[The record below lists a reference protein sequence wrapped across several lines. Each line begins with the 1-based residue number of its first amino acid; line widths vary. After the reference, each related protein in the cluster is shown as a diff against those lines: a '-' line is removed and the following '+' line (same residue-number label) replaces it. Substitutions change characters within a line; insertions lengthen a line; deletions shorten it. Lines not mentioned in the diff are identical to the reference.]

1 MRASTGRG
9 VRSFRF
15 SRAGQVHA
23 SATDLENMSSSAL
36 SGAPAGTTFI
46 TVQIEQQVHHY
57 LSVPDSAAAEGVAFR
72 VAQAMSSRSTEV
84 DQLPV
89 EVAAVPVLV
98 QARFAVGTDP
108 FPDTQVGAEFTTLS
122 KVIGNTLMDG
132 DWVAAVVRP
141 SSRAEPKRQAKWLD
155 FFQMRTH
162 HSRKSGAVVVS
173 FYAGSRDAGRGA
185 DVLAQMVR
193 AIPGFGLSTVARA
206 ITPRREVLRWLLLA
220 AIGAAFAAAGLF
232 LDLPAPVTDSWEK
245 VRGLWWV
252 GAVLAAGGIAGSVL
266 TGMWVL
272 PSRAK
277 QVRAALGWGLLPAP
291 AHRLLAPGKPR
302 AASDKHVRQKDG
314 SMTVQHIEA
323 SSGDYPLHVDT
334 FLVGSHIPLELVAP
348 FSSQSGQ
355 ARSGERVVPSE
366 LLESRGPV
374 VGTSSSGEKVCL
386 PVEQMYGGLGLL
398 GMPGSGKSALME
410 SIWGDVAS
418 TRVNGAP
425 TGQAWP
431 THNVMIGFDT
441 KPDRQATK
449 QYQAWSEHAHD
460 DVVVIDVFD
469 RAPQVGLNMFPDY
482 GDGAAAWG
490 RRVAAAFRYAYSNEF
505 MSRSFDTVSRVFAAA
520 KMITP
525 EVVARVSDVYDV
537 RVDGSP
543 FYYADI
549 LLTNHGDDVG
559 VELARALREH
569 ADHAHNSGDASYA
582 GVNEWLGSLY
592 GSGVSAAKRRDLA
605 EAPRTK
611 VAKLMIAEPFLSVAK
626 PLTWEQILNNE
637 MAVIVNLG
645 KTAGGF
651 LGDEEIRQDMAGL
664 MMYTLW
670 EEVQRNC
677 DGWFELS
684 KAVWLFSDEFKHLAA
699 HSAEVAKAMRQD
711 GRSFGVRQIFA
722 TQEPGTL
729 PPDVLKVFIGFAMM
743 LYFAQDEPS
752 TLSTIVGDLLA
763 GGGEWEASDVANLAD
778 FQAIARVRAGSGR
791 LEPFTVTTLNFR
803 AIRDGR
809 AA

>member
-1 MRASTGRG
+1 MRTSSGRG
-9 VRSFRF
+9 VRSFQF
-15 SRAGQVHA
+15 TRAGQVHA
-23 SATDLENMSSSAL
+23 SATDLENMSASAL
-36 SGAPAGTTFI
+36 SGAPSGTTFI
-46 TVQIEQQVHHY
+46 TVQVDQQVQHY
-57 LSVPDSAAAEGVAFR
+57 LTVPESSGAEGVAFR

-84 DQLPV
+84 EQLPV
-89 EVAAVPVLV
+89 EVAAVPVLT
-98 QARFAVGTDP
+98 QARFDVGTDP

-141 SSRAEPKRQAKWLD
+141 SSRAEPKRQARWLD

-162 HSRKSGAVVVS
+162 QSRKSGAVVVS
-173 FYAGSRDAGRGA
+173 FYAGSRDAARGA

-193 AIPGFGLSTVARA
+193 AIPGFGLSTVSRA
-206 ITPRREVLRWLLLA
+206 ITPRREVLWWLLVA
-220 AIGAAFAAAGLF
+220 AVGGVFGAAGLF
-232 LDLPAPVTDSWEK
+232 LDMPVPLTEAWDK
-245 VRGLWWV
+245 VRGLWWA
-252 GAVLAAGGIAGSVL
+252 GAVVAAVGVAGGIL
-266 TGMWVL
+266 TGLWVL

-277 QVRAALGWGLLPAP
+277 RVRVALGWGLLPAP
-291 AHRLLAPGKPR
+291 ARRMFAPGKPR

-314 SMTVQHIEA
+314 TTAVQHVEA
-323 SSGDYPLHVDT
+323 NSGDYPLHVDT
-334 FLVGSHIPLELVAP
+334 FLVGAHIPLELVAP

-374 VGTSSSGEKVCL
+374 VGTSSSGETVCL
-386 PVEQMYGGLGLL
+386 PVESMYGGVGLL

-410 SIWGDVAS
+410 AIWGDVAK

-425 TGQAWP
+425 VDQMWP
-431 THNVMIGFDT
+431 SHNVMVGFDT

-490 RRVAAAFRYAYSNEF
+490 RRVASAFRYAYSNEF

-537 RVDGSP
+537 RSDGSP
-543 FYYADI
+543 FYYADV

-569 ADHAHNSGDASYA
+569 ADHAHNSGDSSYE

-592 GSGVSAAKRRDLA
+592 GSGVTGAKRRDLA

-611 VAKLMIAEPFLSVAK
+611 VAKLMIAEPFLSVTE
-626 PLTWEQILNNE
+626 PLTWGQILNNE
-637 MAVIVNLG
+637 MSVIVNLG

-677 DGWFELS
+677 DGWFEQN
-684 KAVWLFSDEFKHLAA
+684 KAVWVFSDEFKHLAA

-729 PPDVLKVFIGFAMM
+729 PPDVLKTFIGFAMM

-752 TLSTIVGDLLA
+752 TLSMIVGDLLA
-763 GGGEWEASDVANLAD
+763 GGGQWEASDVANLANY
-778 FQAIARVRAGSGR
+778 QAIARVRAGTGR
-791 LEPFTVTTLNFR
+791 LEPFTITTMNFR
-803 AIRDGR
+803 AIRDGQ
-809 AA
+809 AV

>member
-15 SRAGQVHA
+15 TRAGQVHA
-23 SATDLENMSSSAL
+23 SATDLENMSASAL
-36 SGAPAGTTFI
+36 SGAPAGTTFV
-46 TVQIEQQVHHY
+46 TVQVDQQVQHF
-57 LSVPDSAAAEGVAFR
+57 LTVPDASAAEGVAFR

-84 DQLPV
+84 EELPV
-89 EVAAVPVLV
+89 EVAAVPAIV
-98 QARFAVGTDP
+98 QAQFELGTDP
-108 FPDTQVGAEFTTLS
+108 FPDTQVGAEFTTLA

-141 SSRAEPKRQAKWLD
+141 ASRAEPKRQARWLD

-162 HSRKSGAVVVS
+162 QSRKSGALVVS
-173 FYAGSRDAGRGA
+173 FYAGSRDADRGR

-193 AIPGFGLSTVARA
+193 AIPGFGLSTVGRA
-206 ITPRREVLRWLLLA
+206 ITPRREVVRWLLLA
-220 AIGAAFAAAGLF
+220 AVGAGLAAVGLF
-232 LDLPAPVTDSWEK
+232 VDLPAPLADHWEQ

-252 GAVLAAGGIAGSVL
+252 GLVAAVIGVAGAVL

-277 QVRAALGWGLLPAP
+277 RVRRALGWGLLPAP
-291 AHRLLAPGKPR
+291 SFRPFAPRKPR

-314 SMTVQHIEA
+314 SMTVRHIEA
-323 SSGDYPLHVDT
+323 SSGDYPLHVES

-355 ARSGERVVPSE
+355 ARSGERVVPAE
-366 LLESRGPV
+366 LIESCGPV
-374 VGTSSSGEKVCL
+374 VGTSSTGERVHL
-386 PVEQMYGGLGLL
+386 PVQHMYGGVGLL

-410 SIWGDVAS
+410 AIWGEVACA
-418 TRVNGAP
+418 RVNGAP
-425 TGQAWP
+425 AGQLWP
-431 THNVMIGFDT
+431 AHNVLIGFDT

-449 QYQAWSEHAHD
+449 QYKAWSDHAHD
-460 DVVVIDVFD
+460 EVVVVDVFD
-469 RAPQVGLNMFPDY
+469 RAPEIGLDMFPDY
-482 GDGAAAWG
+482 GDGAEAWG

-520 KMITP
+520 KMISP
-525 EVVARVSDVYDV
+525 EVVARVSEVYDV
-537 RVDGSP
+537 RADGSP

-559 VELARALREH
+559 VELARALKEH
-569 ADHAHNSGDASYA
+569 AAHAHNSGDDSYA

-592 GSGVSAAKRRDLA
+592 GSGVTAAKRRDLA

-611 VAKLMIAEPFLSVAK
+611 VAKLMIAEPFLAVAQ
-626 PLTWEQILNNE
+626 PLTWGEILQNE

-645 KTAGGF
+645 KTEGGF
-651 LGDEEIRQDMAGL
+651 LADEEIRQDMAGL

-670 EEVQRNC
+670 EEILRNC
-677 DGWFELS
+677 DGWFEQG
-684 KAVWLFSDEFKHLAA
+684 KAVWVFSDEFKHLAA
-699 HSAEVAKAMRQD
+699 HSAEVAKSMRQD
-711 GRSFGVRQIFA
+711 GRAFGVRQIFA

-743 LYFAQDEPS
+743 LYFSQDEPS

-763 GGGEWEASDVANLAD
+763 GGGQWEASDVANLAN

-791 LEPFTVTTLNFR
+791 LEPFTLTTMNFR
-803 AIRDGR
+803 AIRDGQ

>member
-1 MRASTGRG
+1 MRASSARG

-15 SRAGQVHA
+15 TRAGQVHA
-23 SATDLENMSSSAL
+23 SATDLENMSASAL

-46 TVQIEQQVHHY
+46 TVQVDQQVQHF
-57 LSVPDSAAAEGVAFR
+57 LTVPDSSAAEGVAFR

-84 DQLPV
+84 EELPV
-89 EVAAVPVLV
+89 EVAAAPSIV
-98 QARFAVGTDP
+98 QARFEVDTDP
-108 FPDTQVGAEFTTLS
+108 FPDTQVGAEFTTLA

-141 SSRAEPKRQAKWLD
+141 ASRAEPKRQARWLD
-155 FFQMRTH
+155 HFQMRTH
-162 HSRKSGAVVVS
+162 QSRKSGAVVVS
-173 FYAGSRDAGRGA
+173 FYAGSRDAGRGR
-185 DVLAQMVR
+185 DVLAQTVR
-193 AIPGFGLSTVARA
+193 AIPGFGLSTVGRA
-206 ITPRREVLRWLLLA
+206 ITPSREVFRWLLVGVLGV
-220 AIGAAFAAAGLF
+220 AIAAAGLF
-232 LDLPAPVTDSWEK
+232 VTMPAPFTEQWET

-252 GAVLAAGGIAGSVL
+252 GAVLGVAGIARAVL
-266 TGMWVL
+266 TGLWVL
-272 PSRAK
+272 PSRARR
-277 QVRAALGWGLLPAP
+277 VRAALGWGLLPAP
-291 AHRLLAPGKPR
+291 AARVLAPRKPR

-314 SMTVQHIEA
+314 SMSVQHVEA
-323 SSGDYPLHVDT
+323 SSGDYPLHVET
-334 FLVGSHIPLELVAP
+334 FLVGSHIPLALVAP

-355 ARSGERVVPSE
+355 AQSSDRTVPAE
-366 LLESRGPV
+366 LLDATGPV
-374 VGTSSSGEKVCL
+374 VGTSSSGEKVSL
-386 PVEQMYGGLGLL
+386 PVESMYGGVGLL

-410 SIWGDVAS
+410 AMWGAVAEA
-418 TRVNGAP
+418 RVKGAP
-425 TGQAWP
+425 VGQKWP
-431 THNVMIGFDT
+431 GHNVLIGFDT

-449 QYQAWSEHAHD
+449 QYQAWSQHEHD
-460 DVVVIDVFD
+460 DVVVLDVFD
-469 RAPQVGLNMFPDY
+469 RAPHVGLNMFPDY
-482 GDGAAAWG
+482 GDGAEAWG

-525 EVVARVSDVYDV
+525 EVVARVSDVHDV
-537 RVDGSP
+537 RPDGSP

-569 ADHAHNSGDASYA
+569 ADHAHNDGDASYT

-592 GSGVSAAKRRDLA
+592 GPGVSATKRRDLA

-611 VAKLMIAEPFLSVAK
+611 VAKLMIAEPFLAVKDS
-626 PLTWEQILNNE
+626 LTWERILEDE

-670 EEVQRNC
+670 EEIQRNC
-677 DGWFELS
+677 DGWFEQN
-684 KAVWLFSDEFKHLAA
+684 KAVWVFSDEFKHLAA
-699 HSAEVAKAMRQD
+699 HSAEVAKAARQD
-711 GRSFGVRQIFA
+711 GRSFGVRLVFA

-729 PPDVLKVFIGFAMM
+729 PPDVLKTFIGFSMM

-752 TLSTIVGDLLA
+752 TLQTIVGDLLA
-763 GGGEWEASDVANLAD
+763 GGGQWEASDVANLANY
-778 FQAIARVRAGSGR
+778 QAIARVRAGTGR
-791 LEPFTVTTLNFR
+791 LEPFTLTTLNFR
-803 AIRDGR
+803 AIRDGQ